1 MAKVAQKQEKRRRE
15 ITEAALPLLM
25 TQDFES
31 ISVSDICSAADISI
45 GSFYHYFSSK
55 ADILI
60 GLLMLIDSDMESRV
74 FPLLT
79 SGDEPENLSRFAHG
93 WAEHVAANGI
103 ERSRLITSA
112 RPTYMDESGT
122 KRVTTRKLEEIMAR
136 GQEKGQITRAMDA
149 QELASMFLL
158 AMRGVTMDW
167 SRMNGE
173 YDVVEKMGKFIGLF
187 LTALRP

>member
-1 MAKVAQKQEKRRRE
+1 MAKVAQKQQKRRRE
-15 ITEAALPLLM
+15 ITEAVLPLLM

-79 SGDEPENLSRFAHG
+79 SGDERENLSRFAHG

-136 GQEKGQITRAMDA
+136 GQEKGQITSAMDA

-158 AMRGVTMDW
+158 AMRGVTVDW

-173 YDVVEKMGKFIGLF
+173 YDAVEKMDKFIGLF